1 LHAGTQ
7 IRRSVLRC
15 PGLYGALT
23 DRASPTVQV
32 PSSTALSTVAL
43 MSVVDDL
50 LRNCG
55 TYIGIDSDVGGH
67 GEAAAKIVVTPL
79 PGGSGVTLDYE
90 TFNPGNKDR
99 LQGHAERAIVA
110 RSHGGGAVYV
120 TAHIHADTI
129 ALLRETDPGVFELG
143 AEPSAFPMRILIS
156 VPEPGHLVH
165 SWSYGMPGEEPTE
178 RDRAE
183 LTLRA

>member
-1 LHAGTQ
+1 
-7 IRRSVLRC
+7 
-15 PGLYGALT
+15 
-23 DRASPTVQV
+23 
-32 PSSTALSTVAL
+32 

-50 LRNCG
+50 LKNCG

-143 AEPSAFPMRILIS
+143 AEPSAFPMRILVS
-156 VPEPGHLVH
+156 VPKPGHLVH